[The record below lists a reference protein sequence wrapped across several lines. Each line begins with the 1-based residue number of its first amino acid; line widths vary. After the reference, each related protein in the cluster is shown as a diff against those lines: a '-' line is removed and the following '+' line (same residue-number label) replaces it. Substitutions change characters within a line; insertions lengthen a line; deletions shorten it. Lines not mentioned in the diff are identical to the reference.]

1 MDNKLL
7 VFMLKFHQNLGESI
21 IIFMGAL
28 TRIKMK
34 AIALF
39 SGGLDSTLAM
49 KLIIDQGID
58 VVAVNINT
66 GFGSTKDRRE
76 HMESMC
82 RQVGAELKIV
92 NIEDEYLQ
100 DVLFSPKHGYGK
112 NFNPCIDCHAKMFS
126 VAKRIMEDEGA
137 SFLISGEVMGQRPMS
152 QNKDALQTVVQDGD
166 VEGLLLRP
174 MSAKALKPTIPEEKG
189 WVDREKLEGII
200 GRSRDRQLEL
210 AKEIGLED
218 FESPGGGCL
227 LTDEN
232 FGKKMFDYVKHENDF
247 EVKDI
252 PVMKFGRHLRLPN
265 GAKLVVGRNKDENGF
280 LQDIDNDKYYHLKT
294 IGIPGPH
301 GLLSK
306 SASDEDKSLATRIML
321 TYTKANQDE
330 KYTISF
336 DEVEQDGSPFET
348 REEANRYNI
357 L

>member
-1 MDNKLL
+1 
-7 VFMLKFHQNLGESI
+7 
-21 IIFMGAL
+21 MGAL
-28 TRIKMK
+28 TRKQMK

-58 VVAVNINT
+58 VVAVNIST

-82 RQVGAELKIV
+82 KQVGAEFKIID
-92 NIEDEYLQ
+92 IENEYLQ

-112 NFNPCIDCHAKMFS
+112 NFNPCIDCHAKMFA
-126 VAKRIMEDEGA
+126 VAKRIMEEEGA
-137 SFLISGEVMGQRPMS
+137 SFLISGEVLGQRPMS
-152 QNKDALQTVVQDGD
+152 QNKDALQTVLQDGD

-174 MSAKALKPTIPEEKG
+174 MSAKVLKPTIPEEKG
-189 WVDREKLEGII
+189 WVDREKLGDIT

-210 AKEIGLED
+210 AREIGLED

-232 FGKKMFDYVKHENDF
+232 FGKKMFDYVNHENDF

-265 GAKLVVGRNKDENGF
+265 KSKLVVGRNKDENEF

-306 SASDEDKSLATRIML
+306 SATDEDKTLAASIML
-321 TYTKANQDE
+321 TYTKAKPEDT
-330 KYTISF
+330 YIISF
-336 DEVEQDGSPFET
+336 DDVEMDSHALQS
-348 REEANRYNI
+348 REEANKFNI

>member
-1 MDNKLL
+1 
-7 VFMLKFHQNLGESI
+7 
-21 IIFMGAL
+21 
-28 TRIKMK
+28 MK

-58 VVAVNINT
+58 VVAVNIST
-66 GFGSTKDRRE
+66 GFGSTKDRHE
-76 HMESMC
+76 HMQSMC
-82 RQVGAELKIV
+82 DQVGAELKIID
-92 NIEDEYLQ
+92 IENEYLQ

-112 NFNPCIDCHAKMFS
+112 NFNPCIDCHAKMFA
-126 VAKRIMEDEGA
+126 VAKRIMEAEGA

-152 QNKDALQTVVQDGD
+152 QNKDALQTVLEDGD
-166 VEGLLLRP
+166 VDGLLLRP
-174 MSAKALKPTIPEEKG
+174 MSAKALKPTIAEEKG

-232 FGKKMFDYVKHENDF
+232 FGKKMFDYIAHENDF

-252 PVMKFGRHLRLPN
+252 PVMKFGRHLRLPD
-265 GAKLVVGRNKDENGF
+265 GAKLVVGRNKDENGH
-280 LQDIDNDKYYHLKT
+280 LQDIDNDKYTHLKT
-294 IGIPGPH
+294 VGIPGPH

-306 SASDEDKSLATRIML
+306 SASESDKALAGRIML
-321 TYTKANQDE
+321 AYTKAIPEDNYSISYDGVEE
-330 KYTISF
+330 KTSALA
-336 DEVEQDGSPFET
+336 S
-348 REEANRYNI
+348 REEANKYNI